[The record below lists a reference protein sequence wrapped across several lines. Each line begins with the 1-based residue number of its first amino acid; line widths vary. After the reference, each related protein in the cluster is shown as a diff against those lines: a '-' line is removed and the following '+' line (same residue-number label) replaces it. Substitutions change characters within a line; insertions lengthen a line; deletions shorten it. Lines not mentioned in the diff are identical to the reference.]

1 MRSLRVYFRRWQQRP
16 KVRPWAVAGPALIL
30 LIALP
35 LLRPLR
41 HPAEIADDEWLRLRT
56 VQALVEH
63 RTLAIARV
71 RTDAAPAAATSGSY
85 VAPITTH
92 DGADEP
98 VM

>member
-1 MRSLRVYFRRWQQRP
+1 MRPLRVYFRRWQQRP

-30 LIALP
+30 LITLP

-56 VQALVEH
+56 VQALVER

-71 RTDAAPAAATSGSY
+71 RTDASPGAMQGGASGPSSTALPAHG
-85 VAPITTH
+85 
-92 DGADEP
+92 DEP
-98 VM
+98 